1 MRTLRA
7 SELGSY
13 LFCQRAWWYQCQGV
27 EPLNKDELAGGT
39 RLHQA
44 HGRQVLKAGLLGGI
58 AWLLLLAGLVLLIY
72 SLAMTFL

>member
-13 LFCQRAWWYQCQGV
+13 LFCQRAWWYQRQGLKPV
-27 EPLNKDELAGGT
+27 NQEELAGGI

-44 HGRQVLKAGLLGGI
+44 HGRQVLRSGLMKSA
-58 AWLLLLAGLVLLIY
+58 AWLLLVAGLVLLIY
-72 SLAMTFL
+72 SLVMALL

>member
-13 LFCQRAWWYQCQGV
+13 LFCQRAWWYQKQGLKPANQ
-27 EPLNKDELAGGT
+27 EELAGGT

-44 HGRQVLKAGLLGGI
+44 HGRTVLHSAVLKGI
-58 AWLLLLAGLVLLIY
+58 AWLLLVGGLVLLIY
-72 SLAMTFL
+72 SLVMALL